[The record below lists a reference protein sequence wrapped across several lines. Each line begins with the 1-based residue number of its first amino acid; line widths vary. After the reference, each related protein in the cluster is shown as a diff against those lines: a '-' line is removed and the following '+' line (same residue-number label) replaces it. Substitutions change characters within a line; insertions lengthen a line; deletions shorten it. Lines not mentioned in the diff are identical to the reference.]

1 MPLQV
6 QHSYQALAPLFY
18 QNIAPTPV
26 RAPQLL
32 LWNQRLASQLQLPAY
47 SPAQAASI
55 FSGNQLES
63 WMQPIA
69 QAYSGHQ
76 FGHLSARLGDGR
88 AILLAELSTA
98 QQQLFDLQLKGAG
111 PTAYSRRGDGR
122 AALGPALREY
132 LVSEWMAAAGVPT
145 SRALALV
152 QSGELVYREMAL
164 PGAVLCRVASSHL
177 RIGTLQYAAMFGS
190 IDELRQLADYVIT
203 RHYPAVAQLD
213 NPYLALLAAVSQA
226 QAQLIARWMSLGFV
240 HGVMNTDNM
249 TLSGET
255 IDYGPCAFI
264 DKFSFDARFSS
275 IDEQGRYAYK
285 NQPAI
290 AQWNLARLAEALLP
304 LIAAAENEAIALAM
318 QVLNAFP
325 AHYQQAYISA
335 FSAKLALC
343 QPDAEQ
349 ATLTTIANTS
359 TNIAADITSDTTLNN
374 DTPSDNKLIDSLL
387 SLLAANQLDFTDTF
401 YQLPQW
407 LLGEAEAPPPLRSWL
422 TQLQQRLCAPDKATA
437 NSESAPQLLLQA
449 AAKQMHQHNP
459 AFIPRNHQIEQIIAA
474 AYQGD
479 LAPAQQFVSA
489 LDNIW
494 QYHPQFSQLPAADFA
509 DYRTFCGT

>member
-18 QNIAPTPV
+18 QRITPTPV

-32 LWNQRLASQLQLPAY
+32 LWNQQLASQLQLPAY

-88 AILLAELSTA
+88 AILLAELGTA
-98 QQQLFDLQLKGAG
+98 QQQLCDLQLKGAG

-132 LVSEWMAAAGVPT
+132 LISEWMAAAGVPT

-190 IDELRQLADYVIT
+190 IDELRQLADYVIA

-264 DKFSFDARFSS
+264 DKFRFDARFSS

-304 LIAAAENEAIALAM
+304 LIAAQENEAIELAM

-325 AHYQQAYISA
+325 AHYQQAYTSA

-349 ATLTTIANTS
+349 TTLTTIANTAPNRAANTAANIVSDKAPS
-359 TNIAADITSDTTLNN
+359 TA
-374 DTPSDNKLIDSLL
+374 SDNQLIDSLL
-387 SLLAANQLDFTDTF
+387 SLLATNQLDFTDTF
-401 YQLPQW
+401 TNYHNGYWAKPKPRHRFAVGSRNCSNGSAQPIKQPPTARMRHNFCCRLP
-407 LLGEAEAPPPLRSWL
+407 LSRCASIIRRLFHVIIRLSRSSRPLIKAIWHQRSSL
-422 TQLQQRLCAPDKATA
+422 
-437 NSESAPQLLLQA
+437 SA
-449 AAKQMHQHNP
+449 H
-459 AFIPRNHQIEQIIAA
+459 
-474 AYQGD
+474 
-479 LAPAQQFVSA
+479 
-489 LDNIW
+489 
-494 QYHPQFSQLPAADFA
+494 
-509 DYRTFCGT
+509 